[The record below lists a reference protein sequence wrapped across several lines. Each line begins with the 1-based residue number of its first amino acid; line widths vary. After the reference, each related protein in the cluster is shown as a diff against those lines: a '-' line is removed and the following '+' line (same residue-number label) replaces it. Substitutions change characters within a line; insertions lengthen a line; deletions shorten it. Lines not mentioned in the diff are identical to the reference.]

1 MRKRIGNILKILMVF
16 CLLFTSIAYS
26 GLAESL
32 AITTEAKIYAIRDI
46 RVTSINLYNASNMQT
61 NSYDATKSQTGTEQL
76 NRMPDGY
83 FEKTDSENENTEI
96 N

>member
-46 RVTSINLYNASNMQT
+46 RVTGINLQVYRT
-61 NSYDATKSQTGTEQL
+61 VKIFRRL
-76 NRMPDGY
+76 
-83 FEKTDSENENTEI
+83 
-96 N
+96 